1 MKIMYVIHSLTIGGA
16 ETIAV
21 NYLIQLKRNGQDVV
35 LLQMNDKQTF
45 LNQKL
50 DEADVR
56 VLTVNKT
63 EEKGVFGK
71 ITAILRMRSLVTAE
85 KPDILHVHTGL
96 EKFRYLHF
104 PAKRIVYTVHSE
116 WSRCIAQGKNH
127 RKMLFRLI
135 NEGISVIVL
144 SEKARMDVLKQF
156 PSAKVYRIPNGF
168 DIEKIREQRYDKST
182 FLHELRIP
190 KDNFILGHVGRFH
203 SVKNH
208 EKVISVFAKVLEK
221 KPNAHL
227 LLVGTGNPEE
237 VTRIQKLVKES
248 AASERIHLLGER
260 KDAVSVMSTFDCLIL
275 PSHSEAFPLVLIEAQ
290 ALEINT
296 VVSVGVPEEVCLN
309 KNCFRL
315 SLDEPDDVWAE
326 DVLRDGIAE
335 NSDALSQYDIQNVI
349 ERHLELY
356 SVLCEKKDAH

>member
-1 MKIMYVIHSLTIGGA
+1 MKIMYIIHSLTIGGA

-21 NYLIQLKRNGQDVV
+21 NYLIQMKKKGQDVV
-35 LLQMNDKQTF
+35 LLQMKDKQTF

-56 VLTVNKT
+56 VVTASKT
-63 EEKGVFGK
+63 EEKGVFAK
-71 ITAILRMRSLVTAE
+71 IAAVLRMRRLIAEE

-135 NEGISVIVL
+135 NDGISVIVL
-144 SEKARMDVLKQF
+144 SEKARADVLKQI

-168 DIEKIREQRYDKST
+168 DLEKIRKQRYDKNV
-182 FLHELRIP
+182 FLNSLEISE
-190 KDNFILGHVGRFH
+190 DSFILGHVGRFH
-203 SVKNH
+203 PVKNH
-208 EKVISVFAKVLEK
+208 EKIISVFEKVLEMR
-221 KPNAHL
+221 PNAHL
-227 LLVGTGNPEE
+227 LLIGTGNPEE
-237 VTRIQKLVKES
+237 VIRIQKLVKES

-260 KDAVSVMSTFDCLIL
+260 KDAVPIMSTFDCLIL

-290 ALEINT
+290 ALEINA
-296 VVSVGVPEEVCLN
+296 VVSAGVPEEVCLN
-309 KNCFRL
+309 KNCLRL
-315 SLDEPDDVWAE
+315 SLDEPDDIWAE
-326 DVLRDGIAE
+326 YALRESIAD
-335 NSDALSQYDIQNVI
+335 NSNALSQYDIQNVI
-349 ERHLELY
+349 EQHLELY
-356 SVLCEKKDAH
+356 DRVKKGSSK